1 MAAAHGLTARSLQD
15 WLRDIEGRHPR
26 EVDLGL
32 GRVREV
38 AARMGLGRPA
48 RYVATVAGS
57 NGKGSTVAFIEA
69 IAAASGLRV
78 GAYTSPHLLAYNERV
93 RIDGAD
99 ADDAALVEAFEA
111 VEAARGATTLTY
123 FEYGTLAALWLFER
137 ADLDLAVLEVGLGG
151 RLDAVN
157 IVDPDVAVIT
167 TVDLDHQDWLGPD
180 REAIGAEKAGIA
192 RAWTPLV
199 LGEDDPPSSV
209 LGHAYAIGASA
220 IRAGSDYRFGRD
232 DDGEG
237 WWWREPGFELAL
249 PLPGLAAPAQLR
261 NAAAAIAALRALD
274 LEIDDDAW
282 ARGVAAARVPGRL
295 QRFERGGVEV
305 LVDVGHNPQAARALA
320 EWLRAAPVRRT
331 VAVYGALADKD
342 AAGVVQAIAPLVE
355 GWHLAGTAEAGSRG
369 RDAGALADA
378 LASTVAA
385 DAPRHGDV
393 AGALAAALARAG
405 HGGRVLVF
413 GSFHV
418 AAAALA
424 WLAAADDSEAG
435 AGGAV

>member
-1 MAAAHGLTARSLQD
+1 MAAARSLQD
-15 WLRDIEGRHPR
+15 WLHDIEGRHPR

-32 GRVREV
+32 ARVDAV

-48 RYVATVAGS
+48 RFVATVAGS

-69 IAAASGLRV
+69 IAGASGLRT
-78 GAYTSPHLLAYNERV
+78 GAYTSPHLRVYNERV
-93 RIDGAD
+93 RIDGQQV
-99 ADDAALVEAFEA
+99 DDASLVAAFEA
-111 VEAARGATTLTY
+111 VEAARGDTTLTY

-137 ADLDLAVLEVGLGG
+137 AGLDLAVLEVGLGG

-180 REAIGAEKAGIA
+180 REAIGREKAGIA

-232 DDGEG
+232 EDGEG

-249 PLPGLAAPAQLR
+249 PLPRMAAPAQLR

-274 LEIDDDAW
+274 LEIDEGAW
-282 ARGVAAARVPGRL
+282 ARGVASAQVPGRL
-295 QRFERGGVEV
+295 QRIERDGVEV

-320 EWLRAAPVRRT
+320 DWLRAAPPRRT
-331 VAVYGALADKD
+331 RAVYGALADKD
-342 AAGVVQAIAPLVE
+342 AAGVVAALADGVDA
-355 GWHLAGTAEAGSRG
+355 WHLAGIADAGRRG
-369 RDAGALADA
+369 RDADALGEALAG
-378 LASTVAA
+378 TAA
-385 DAPRHGDV
+385 AGGARHGSV
-393 AGALAAALARAG
+393 AEALSAALAQALPGERILA
-405 HGGRVLVF
+405 F

-424 WLAAADDSEAG
+424 WLAADGSEAVG
-435 AGGAV
+435 DGAV

>member
-1 MAAAHGLTARSLQD
+1 MAATRSLQD

-32 GRVREV
+32 ARVSEV
-38 AARMGLGRPA
+38 AGRMGLGRPA
-48 RYVATVAGS
+48 RFVATVAGS

-93 RIDGAD
+93 RIDGVD
-99 ADDAALVEAFEA
+99 ADDAGLVDAFEA

-137 ADLDLAVLEVGLGG
+137 AGLDLAVLEVGLGG

-157 IVDPDVAVIT
+157 LVDPDVAVVT

-180 REAIGAEKAGIA
+180 RESIGLEKAGIA
-192 RAWTPLV
+192 RAWRPLV

-220 IRAGSDYRFGRD
+220 IRGGSDYRFGRD
-232 DDGEG
+232 EGADG

-249 PLPGLAAPAQLR
+249 PLPRMAAPAQLR

-274 LEIDDDAW
+274 LEIGDEAW
-282 ARGVAAARVPGRL
+282 ARGVATAQAPGRL
-295 QRFERGGVEV
+295 QRFERDGIEV

-320 EWLRAAPVRRT
+320 EWLRAAPPSRT

-342 AAGVVQAIAPLVE
+342 AVGVVDAIEACVDA
-355 GWHLAGTAEAGSRG
+355 WHLAGTAAAGSRG
-369 RDAGALADA
+369 RDAAALAKA
-378 LASTVAA
+378 LAGTAA
-385 DAPRHGDV
+385 AGARCHEDV
-393 AGALAAALARAG
+393 ASALAAALAEAG
-405 HGGRVLVF
+405 PGGRVLAF
-413 GSFHV
+413 GAFHV
-418 AAAALA
+418 AGVALE
-424 WLAAADDSEAG
+424 WLAAGDSEAG
-435 AGGAV
+435 TGGAV